1 MRLIIRRF
9 LLAIALVAAATLLI
23 PAPAQAG
30 GNLMKVCFP
39 VGTTP
44 WGTTIWDCYYIEVPE
59 LGPRDPWPPEC
70 LSCLPMFDF
79 WKDVIDPE
87 VEQKFHDYLGKG
99 FSTLAESRLTK
110 DPKLAEQLRLEAT
123 ELLFTAAAVIEKYP
137 IELYGAGWYDEKT
150 GKVYEDP
157 EPQPLLWAIGEDLT
171 AGTALMQAALGD
183 PQPEPNIDAAMAR
196 FDEAYQVFEKLAA
209 S

>member
-1 MRLIIRRF
+1 MRRIIQRF
-9 LLAIALVAAATLLI
+9 LLAVTLVVAAALLI

-30 GNLMKVCFP
+30 GNYMKVCFP

-59 LGPRDPWPPEC
+59 LGPGNPWPPEC
-70 LSCLPMFDF
+70 LSCPPMFDF
-79 WKDVIDPE
+79 WKDLIDPE

-99 FSTLAESRLTK
+99 FSTLAESHLAQ
-110 DPKLAEQLRLEAT
+110 DPKLAEQLRAEAT

-137 IELYGAGWYDEKT
+137 IELYAVGWYDEKS

-157 EPQPLLWAIGEDLT
+157 EPQSNLWAIGAELT
-171 AGTALMQAALGD
+171 AGTELMQAALGD
-183 PQPEPNIDAAMAR
+183 PQPEPNIAAAMER
-196 FDEAYQVFEKLAA
+196 FDQAYQAFEKLAA